1 MVSAA
6 LQLGL
11 AGKTA
16 LICASTSGLGRA
28 TARAL
33 AEEGVTVVVTGRSGE
48 RAKEVAGELPG
59 AVGVGCDLVA
69 DGGAE
74 RLLTA
79 AREAVGDL
87 DILVL
92 NGPGPT
98 PGPARAIDTAGVE
111 QAIATLV
118 TPQQILVRGT
128 LPAMVEKGWGRI
140 LSISS
145 TSVQAPL
152 PNLSLSNLGRAALAR
167 YLKTL
172 AAEVAAHGVTVNSCF
187 PAASPPRA
195 PGRSTRPPPGAPVSR
210 PTRSRPRPR
219 PRFYIVSVF
228 VLSYGPSHLGL
239 SRSVLLTGMLI
250 AAVAEAL
257 TVPCFGALSAVPRE
271 RPVHRYVDRL
281 SARRCRGRVRA
292 ARGGRT
298 RGRGRLPTAP
308 RGRSP
313 PSGRERR

>member
-1 MVSAA
+1 MHF
-6 LQLGL
+6 GL

-33 AEEGVTVVVTGRSGE
+33 AEEGVHVVVTGRSGE
-48 RAKEVAGELPG
+48 RAKEVADELPG

-74 RLLTA
+74 QLLTA

-92 NGPGPT
+92 NGPGPA
-98 PGPARAIDTAGVE
+98 PGPARATDTTGVE

-118 TPQQILVRGT
+118 TPQQILVQGT
-128 LPAMVEKGWGRI
+128 LPTMVEKGWGRI

-152 PNLSLSNLGRAALAR
+152 ANLALSNLGRAALAG

-172 AAEVAAHGVTVNSCF
+172 ATEVAAHGVTVNSLL
-187 PAASPPRA
+187 PGRIATPRARQIDEAAAERTGRPLDEVEAASKATIPA
-195 PGRSTRPPPGAPVSR
+195 GR
-210 PTRSRPRPR
+210 
-219 PRFYIVSVF
+219 
-228 VLSYGPSHLGL
+228 YGEPDEFG
-239 SRSVLLTGMLI
+239 
-250 AAVAEAL
+250 AVAAFLCSTQAAYITGSAL
-257 TVPCFGALSAVPRE
+257 RCDGGMVPTL
-271 RPVHRYVDRL
+271 
-281 SARRCRGRVRA
+281 
-292 ARGGRT
+292 
-298 RGRGRLPTAP
+298 
-308 RGRSP
+308 
-313 PSGRERR
+313 

>member
-1 MVSAA
+1 M
-6 LQLGL
+6 QFGL

-33 AEEGVTVVVTGRSGE
+33 AEEGVHVVVTGRSGE

-59 AVGVGCDLVA
+59 AVGVGCDLIA

-74 RLLTA
+74 QLLTA

-92 NGPGPT
+92 NGPGPA
-98 PGPARAIDTAGVE
+98 PGPARATDTTGIE

-152 PNLSLSNLGRAALAR
+152 PNLSLSNIGRAALAG

-172 AAEVAAHGVTVNSCF
+172 AAEVAAHGVTVNSLL
-187 PAASPPRA
+187 PGRIATPRARQIDEAAAERTGRPLDEVEAASKATIPA
-195 PGRSTRPPPGAPVSR
+195 GR
-210 PTRSRPRPR
+210 
-219 PRFYIVSVF
+219 
-228 VLSYGPSHLGL
+228 YGEPDEFG
-239 SRSVLLTGMLI
+239 
-250 AAVAEAL
+250 AVAAFLCSTQAAYITGSAL
-257 TVPCFGALSAVPRE
+257 RCDGGMVPTL
-271 RPVHRYVDRL
+271 
-281 SARRCRGRVRA
+281 
-292 ARGGRT
+292 
-298 RGRGRLPTAP
+298 
-308 RGRSP
+308 
-313 PSGRERR
+313 